1 MAIAEQLLHEAQFA
15 FHNISFGES
24 RANRRNAAKAR
35 SLSMKILRKFP
46 GTMEAREAHALL
58 MRLGDVAFTSALS
71 LRHRHITQEEH
82 HRMPAATISPSARND
97 MRVRAATGTVDTLD
111 WSGLLAVIFA
121 MPKVLLA
128 VLVVGGFFLFGIFGP
143 LLLLPLLAFVL
154 LTGPFRQMLKPEQRR
169 QMNAFIVRANELI
182 DRQR

>member
-1 MAIAEQLLHEAQFA
+1 MANAEQLLHEAQFA

-35 SLSMKILRKFP
+35 SISMKILRKFP

-58 MRLGDVAFTSALS
+58 MRLGDEAFTSALS
-71 LRHRHITQEEH
+71 MRHKHITQEEH
-82 HRMPAATISPSARND
+82 HRKPAATVSPLARND
-97 MRVRAATGTVDTLD
+97 MRVRAATGTMETLD

-121 MPKVLLA
+121 MPKVLLV
-128 VLVVGGFFLFGIFGP
+128 VLLVGGLFLFGIFGP

-169 QMNAFIVRANELI
+169 QMNAFIVRTNEVI